1 MLDHLSTTV
10 LAGAWLLAPA
20 ATRRRI
26 EWFLRD
32 GRAAR
37 PILSGE
43 DLIAFGVPRGPAVGR
58 YLSRLRRQRLD
69 GDVKTVGDE
78 YERLR
83 RWLAHPDPAT
93 VPARKEA
100 SR

>member
-1 MLDHLSTTV
+1 MLDHLSATV
-10 LAGAWLLAPA
+10 LAGTWLLAPA

-32 GRAAR
+32 GCAAR

-58 YLSRLRRQRLD
+58 YLRHLRRQRLD
-69 GDVKTVGDE
+69 GAVKTVGEE
-78 YERLR
+78 YEALR
-83 RWLAHPDPAT
+83 PWLGHPDPAT

-100 SR
+100 LR